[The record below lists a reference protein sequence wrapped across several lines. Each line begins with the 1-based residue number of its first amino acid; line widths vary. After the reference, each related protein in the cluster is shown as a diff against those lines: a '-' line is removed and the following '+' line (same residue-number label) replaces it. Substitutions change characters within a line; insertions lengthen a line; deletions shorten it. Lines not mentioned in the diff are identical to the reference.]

1 MIDDIASSGAF
12 GGPSL
17 HLLEILPTGL
27 AMDDLALLDGQ
38 QSAGAAGEPRRKG
51 HLHLGAATRLRAMIT
66 SGELPPGTRLREVQL
81 GEKLGV
87 SRTPLR
93 EALRTLA
100 AEGLVNQ
107 LPNRSMV
114 VAELN
119 APDIEHLYRVFG
131 AVEGLAGELAA
142 ERITEA
148 QLAEM
153 GRLLSRM
160 VELHGA
166 GERAEYMR
174 INQEIHRMVIDI
186 AANPVLLSVWQS
198 LAPRVER
205 ARALSNLDR
214 SRWTGA
220 LIEHTRMF
228 AALAAR
234 DGALLRRLASEHFL
248 NGLPYIAALTTA
260 GPSDRR
266 SRSGR
271 NRKRGPGAL

>member
-1 MIDDIASSGAF
+1 
-12 GGPSL
+12 
-17 HLLEILPTGL
+17 
-27 AMDDLALLDGQ
+27 MDDTALVDEIGPAET
-38 QSAGAAGEPRRKG
+38 AGSSRRKG
-51 HLHLGAATRLRAMIT
+51 HLHLGAATSLRAMIT
-66 SGELPPGTRLREVQL
+66 SGELPPGARLREVQL
-81 GEKLGV
+81 CEQLGV

-100 AEGLVNQ
+100 GEGLVTQ

-114 VAELN
+114 VSELN

-131 AVEGLAGELAA
+131 AIEGLAGELACV
-142 ERITEA
+142 RVTELE
-148 QLAEM
+148 LAEI

-160 VELHGA
+160 ADLHDR

-174 INQEIHRMVIDI
+174 VNQQIHRMVIDI

-214 SRWTGA
+214 SRWTAA

-234 DGALLRRLASEHFL
+234 DGILLRRLASEHFL
-248 NGLPYIAALTTA
+248 NGLPYIEALQTPA
-260 GPSDRR
+260 PAKASR
-266 SRSGR
+266 SR
-271 NRKRGPGAL
+271 RKSAE

>member
-1 MIDDIASSGAF
+1 MDELSGLAS
-12 GGPSL
+12 P
-17 HLLEILPTGL
+17 EILKEVGK
-27 AMDDLALLDGQ
+27 
-38 QSAGAAGEPRRKG
+38 SRRKG
-51 HLHLGAATRLRAMIT
+51 HLHLEAAGRLRASIQ
-66 SGELPPGTRLREVQL
+66 SGELPPGTRLRELQL
-81 GEKLGV
+81 CEQLGV

-131 AVEGLAGELAA
+131 AIEGLAGELACA
-142 ERITEA
+142 RVTET

-153 GRLLSRM
+153 GKLLSQM
-160 VELHGA
+160 VDLHDR

-174 INQEIHRMVIDI
+174 INQLIHRMVIDI
-186 AANPVLLSVWQS
+186 AANPVLLSVWQT

-214 SRWTGA
+214 SRWTAA
-220 LIEHTRMF
+220 LVEHTRMF
-228 AALAAR
+228 AALASR
-234 DGALLRRLASEHFL
+234 DGKLLRQLASDHFL
-248 NGLPYIAALTTA
+248 NGLPYIAALKTA
-260 GPSDRR
+260 HPS
-266 SRSGR
+266 
-271 NRKRGPGAL
+271 PATGAI